1 MTETS
6 GAVVLNVPYREP
18 DIDTKQVDTGIDFD
32 LKSIDILKN
41 DLVCQGKTINGC
53 SIRVVDDFNR
63 DLGQM
68 KVGNIQFK
76 GEFLCKGYLNKDNKD
91 LFADGWL
98 CTGDIGFLSGQNL
111 YIVGRKK
118 DMFFMHGKNIY
129 MRDIEQI
136 IFERYGVRSA
146 ACGENNAMEEKSKIY
161 LFMELEISSAE
172 YTKKKKEI
180 IMFIQGETGIKLS
193 DVIFKDDMFMTQVF
207 RTIGMK
213 SLAVEGTNIEL
224 YSLLSEEKK
233 PIIIMINEDDEYH
246 YVVLYKTNNS
256 KVFLWD
262 PNKGK
267 RIITKEYF
275 DLIWSSYAIII
286 TEILEIDR
294 VVLPKKSVCWTALFQ
309 QKKLLALLVIF
320 SVILMAISVITTF
333 LYKNIIDQ
341 IEIGIP
347 TFTPQL
353 KSFFIVMG
361 GCYLLVSIL
370 SIVKGKLIAYLKME
384 LEITLQNQF
393 VESLLNISIQ
403 KKDDYTSG
411 GVLDRYY
418 RLSVVVETMSS
429 VFSFVV
435 LECISLIAGAIIL
448 IGISPIMFYLV
459 LVIVAAYII
468 SFVISKQKLFKL
480 SKTIMDKESLLI
492 THIKETIENLMSLKS
507 FENSNYMKKM
517 RKEIKF
523 VKNQEYILSKL
534 SIILGE
540 TLRAIEHMVM
550 LIILAY
556 GIYSVIAGNMSLGT
570 LLAFESFIGF
580 FLSPVKNLLGILP
593 SLQETILTFRRIE
606 DIFAYNKSTEI
617 SESNN
622 EISGKICVDNLDIA
636 YGYDVP
642 ILKNISFTIEAGE
655 KVFLMG
661 SSGCGKST
669 LAKTIAGLV
678 KYNKGEIVWGN
689 DRNLNI
695 SDLSKQV
702 LYLSQESEIFSG
714 SIQENI
720 LMWEKDCNQLLF
732 DEVIEAMGISQMMSS
747 RSLSLDSY
755 LSENGTNLS
764 GGEKQ
769 RVALAR
775 AMMRNVPIYI
785 FDEATCHLDFE
796 SENLIIDYIRKK
808 LLEQTCI
815 IISHNTN
822 LLNDNDIVLFID
834 STGKLHKNK
843 HSHLLENNLEYNQI
857 IISRN
862 PE

>member
-1 MTETS
+1 
-6 GAVVLNVPYREP
+6 
-18 DIDTKQVDTGIDFD
+18 
-32 LKSIDILKN
+32 
-41 DLVCQGKTINGC
+41 
-53 SIRVVDDFNR
+53 
-63 DLGQM
+63 
-68 KVGNIQFK
+68 
-76 GEFLCKGYLNKDNKD
+76 
-91 LFADGWL
+91 
-98 CTGDIGFLSGQNL
+98 
-111 YIVGRKK
+111 
-118 DMFFMHGKNIY
+118 
-129 MRDIEQI
+129 
-136 IFERYGVRSA
+136 
-146 ACGENNAMEEKSKIY
+146 
-161 LFMELEISSAE
+161 
-172 YTKKKKEI
+172 
-180 IMFIQGETGIKLS
+180 
-193 DVIFKDDMFMTQVF
+193 
-207 RTIGMK
+207 
-213 SLAVEGTNIEL
+213 
-224 YSLLSEEKK
+224 
-233 PIIIMINEDDEYH
+233 
-246 YVVLYKTNNS
+246 
-256 KVFLWD
+256 
-262 PNKGK
+262 
-267 RIITKEYF
+267 
-275 DLIWSSYAIII
+275 
-286 TEILEIDR
+286 
-294 VVLPKKSVCWTALFQ
+294 
-309 QKKLLALLVIF
+309 
-320 SVILMAISVITTF
+320 
-333 LYKNIIDQ
+333 
-341 IEIGIP
+341 
-347 TFTPQL
+347 
-353 KSFFIVMG
+353 
-361 GCYLLVSIL
+361 
-370 SIVKGKLIAYLKME
+370 
-384 LEITLQNQF
+384 
-393 VESLLNISIQ
+393 
-403 KKDDYTSG
+403 
-411 GVLDRYY
+411 
-418 RLSVVVETMSS
+418 
-429 VFSFVV
+429 
-435 LECISLIAGAIIL
+435 
-448 IGISPIMFYLV
+448 
-459 LVIVAAYII
+459 
-468 SFVISKQKLFKL
+468 
-480 SKTIMDKESLLI
+480 
-492 THIKETIENLMSLKS
+492 
-507 FENSNYMKKM
+507 M

-642 ILKNISFTIEAGE
+642 ILKNISFTIEPGE

-689 DRNLNI
+689 DRNLNN

-815 IISHNTN
+815 IISHNAN